1 MKSYS
6 FKHGTDDPNNSN
18 PYGLISQITYP
29 TGAWVKYS
37 WMINPQSAGGVF
49 PNLQGQAGQCYWRW
63 GKPALQSRTV
73 SFDGVNPALTQTFQ
87 YPPTSWGS
95 TGNSTSDL
103 WNTKQTIVTTQD
115 LVRGTSFTTTYL
127 YAPTTI
133 SGEPAPVYKYGGFT
147 ADPQIPVEQTV
158 TYQDVGGATLET
170 VNKTW
175 YNAQQMESETDT
187 LNGLTSETTYT
198 YGPGGQ
204 VTQKEEYD
212 FGTSGPG
219 RLLRNTVTN
228 YQSFADTPIFAGGPS
243 IFDLPCQTIVY
254 DGNSNRYAETDYYYD
269 GGTTLCP
276 STASTQALPGTGSYT
291 GHDETNYGPSSTN
304 PRGNMTQK
312 TEYSSTGTSPTTT
325 YTYDETGQILSMT
338 DPCGNGTCS
347 DMPTSA
353 THTTNYS
360 YTDSYTGGTS
370 TCTSSNGPEGNT
382 NAFLTL
388 ITYPPTNG
396 VAHSECFSYIYS
408 SGELSGSKDENEQL
422 TTYLYNDP
430 LARLTQANY
439 PDGGQTSYSYNDSVY
454 NASTPSPSVTTT
466 ETITSTLN
474 KVNATAFD
482 GMNHKVKTILSSDPA
497 GATYTATTYDGNGRA
512 YQVYNPTHCS
522 SITTNCDS
530 ETTWGVT
537 TTTYDALGRVTS
549 VSEPDHS
556 VVTTTYDQTNANSPG
571 LCTTVTDEA
580 GNSRQSCADGLGRV
594 TSIWEAP
601 TATGYNFETVYAY
614 DALNDLLSVTQEG
627 GSTSTN
633 WRVRSFAYDSLSR
646 LTSATNPESG
656 TIAYSYDAN
665 GNVTL
670 KTAPLENQT
679 GTGTVQ
685 TTYAYD
691 ALNRLTKKSYNDG
704 GLTPTVQFAYDASSL
719 TGCTVAPPALTDSYP
734 IGRRTSMCDGSGGT
748 SWSHDPLG
756 RILVP
761 KRLVASA
768 SPHALTYTYNLDGSV
783 ATQND
788 GSGGKTI
795 TYTTGGAGL
804 PLAAQD
810 GSGNMFVKSALYA
823 PFGGLAS
830 MINGYTS
837 SFAGITTSNQYNSRL
852 QPSVFSASTPSATIF
867 SQSYS
872 YGGTRQE
879 HNNGNVSQIV
889 NNLNNSRTQNFT
901 YDPLNRILT
910 AASQAT
916 SGTYCWG
923 QNFSID
929 PWGNLNQIT
938 SSQCTAPPLSQT
950 SSTKN
955 QFVGFCYDAAGN
967 LLDEFA
973 CPPPTGSHTFVY
985 DAEGRLLYT
994 AGNSYLYDGDGER
1007 VAKCTSTGQSSTC
1020 PTSSTGTIY
1029 FRNLGGESAVEEDLS
1044 GNFQNEYIFFNGN
1057 RVVRSDSSFA
1067 LHYYFHNHL
1076 MTTEVV
1082 TNPTG
1087 SLPPQQDV
1095 DYTPYGT
1102 VIYGTP
1108 SERYLFT
1115 GKERDAESGL
1125 DNFGARYDASSLGR
1139 FMTPDP
1145 DQESGIDNMGDPQM
1159 WNGYAYVGNNPL
1171 SRTDPSGR
1179 IVEICDTNGL
1189 SCQPVKD
1196 QDYAQAQQQDQ
1207 YNHAPSLDQVK
1218 QSQGDSLNITDSN
1231 GNVVGTV
1238 TYMSNPGTYPTEGI
1252 QPLDGQIIGGLVVG
1266 WGVGKVFGALG
1277 VITGWSGRGA
1287 AAAGTTAGE
1296 AGGEAAG
1303 QLGVRA
1309 GGVIE
1314 RVFQTPSG
1322 PVQVY
1327 CKITAEGDT
1336 AVVKELAIYPAN
1348 SEGALNVG
1356 TMQMRQ
1362 GLRAIQGELKEAGF
1376 TEMRIEPQYRV
1387 GGANAGGYTPSM
1399 TVKLR

>member
-87 YPPTSWGS
+87 YSTSWGS

-127 YAPTTI
+127 YAPTTA

-198 YGPGGQ
+198 YGPGAQ

-219 RLLRNTVTN
+219 SLLRNTITN
-228 YQSFADTPIFAGGPS
+228 YQSFGDTPIFASGSS

-254 DGNSNRYAETDYYYD
+254 DGHSNRYAETDYYYD

-312 TEYSSTGTSPTTT
+312 TAYSSTGTSPTTT

-338 DPCGNGTCS
+338 DPCGNGACS
-347 DMPTSA
+347 DMPTGA

-360 YTDSYTGGTS
+360 YADSYASGSS

-382 NAFLTL
+382 NALLTL

-408 SGELSGSKDENEQL
+408 SGELSGSKDENKQL
-422 TTYLYNDP
+422 TTYLYNDA

-454 NASTPSPSVTTT
+454 NPSTPSPSVTTT
-466 ETITSTLN
+466 KAITATLN
-474 KVNATAFD
+474 EVNTTAFD
-482 GMNHKVKTILSSDPA
+482 GMSHEVKTILSSDPV
-497 GATYTATTYDGNGRA
+497 GATYTGTSYDGNGRA
-512 YQVYNPTHCS
+512 YQIYNPTRCS

-556 VVTTTYDQTNANSPG
+556 VATTTYDQINANSPG

-580 GNSRQSCADGLGRV
+580 GNSRQSCADGLGRL
-594 TSIWEAP
+594 TSVWEAP

-614 DALNDLLSVTQEG
+614 EALNDLLSVTEEG
-627 GSTSTN
+627 GSTSSN

-646 LTSATNPESG
+646 LTSAANPESG
-656 TIAYSYDAN
+656 TIAYAYDFN

-679 GTGTVQ
+679 GTSTVQ
-685 TTYAYD
+685 TTYLYD
-691 ALNRLTKKSYNDG
+691 ALNRLTKKTYNDG
-704 GLTPTVQFAYDASSL
+704 GLTPTVQFGYDAGTLS
-719 TGCTVAPPALTDSYP
+719 GCKVTPPAQTDSYP

-748 SWSHDPLG
+748 SLAHDKLG
-756 RILVP
+756 RLFVT
-761 KRLVASA
+761 RRQVASA
-768 SPHALTYTYNLDGSV
+768 SARSLTYTYNLDGSL
-783 ATQND
+783 ATQYD
-788 GSGGKTI
+788 GTGGKTI
-795 TYTTGGAGL
+795 TYTTGAAGL

-810 GSGNMFVKSALYA
+810 GSGNMFVKSATYA
-823 PFGGLAS
+823 PFGGLTGL
-830 MINGYTS
+830 INGYTS

-852 QPSVFSASTPSATIF
+852 QPSVLSASTPSATVF
-867 SQSYS
+867 SQSYV
-872 YGGTRQE
+872 YGGTGGA
-879 HNNGNVSQIV
+879 HNNGNVIHII
-889 NNLNNSRTQNFT
+889 NNLNNSRNQYFT

-910 AASQAT
+910 AASAAT
-916 SGTYCWG
+916 SGSYCWG
-923 QNFSID
+923 QNFTID

-938 SSQCTAPPLSQT
+938 ASQCSAPTLTQT

-955 QFVGFCYDAAGN
+955 QIVGFCYDAAGN
-967 LLDEFA
+967 LLDEVG
-973 CPPPTGSHTFVY
+973 CPPSNHTFVY
-985 DAEGRLLYT
+985 NAEGQLLYT
-994 AGNSYLYDGDGER
+994 AGYSYLYDGDGQR

-1020 PTSSTGTIY
+1020 PTTSTGTIY
-1029 FRNLGGESAVEEDLS
+1029 FRNLGNESVLETDLS
-1044 GNFQNEYIFFNGN
+1044 GNVQNEYIFFNGN
-1057 RVVRSDSSFA
+1057 RVVRSDSSYG

-1082 TNPTG
+1082 TNAVG

-1095 DYTPYGT
+1095 DYTPYGI
-1102 VIYGTP
+1102 VIDGAP

-1115 GKERDAESGL
+1115 GKERDSESGL
-1125 DNFGARYDASSLGR
+1125 DYFGARHYASTMGR
-1139 FMTPDP
+1139 FMTPDWSGYP
-1145 DQESGIDNMGDPQM
+1145 DPVPYADLENPQTL
-1159 WNGYAYVGNNPL
+1159 NLYAYVENNPL
-1171 SRTDPSGR
+1171 NATDPDGHDCIYIDDDSGFMTGFSR
-1179 IVEICDTNGL
+1179 GDCDNSTEEKANSGVYVNGTVDVIYQN
-1189 SCQPVKD
+1189 S
-1196 QDYAQAQQQDQ
+1196 QDQ
-1207 YNHAPSLDQVK
+1207 VTGYGAT
-1218 QSQGDSLNITDSN
+1218 GD
-1231 GNVVGTV
+1231 
-1238 TYMSNPGTYPTEGI
+1238 
-1252 QPLDGQIIGGLVVG
+1252 
-1266 WGVGKVFGALG
+1266 
-1277 VITGWSGRGA
+1277 
-1287 AAAGTTAGE
+1287 AG
-1296 AGGEAAG
+1296 
-1303 QLGVRA
+1303 
-1309 GGVIE
+1309 
-1314 RVFQTPSG
+1314 
-1322 PVQVY
+1322 
-1327 CKITAEGDT
+1327 T
-1336 AVVKELAIYPAN
+1336 AVVGAITPPGSGLLQQASDSWQNFKTDWQLRIDANKPPPQKPSNLDPLQYINNIMLGLVPYSAPMARDATGRIHEDIPDHVPDNWTKEDLEMARDELRESIKQRNAEQSKYGE
-1348 SEGALNVG
+1348 EGGHRERIRREEHLL
-1356 TMQMRQ
+1356 RQ
-1362 GLRAIQGELKEAGF
+1362 VEKKL
-1376 TEMRIEPQYRV
+1376 
-1387 GGANAGGYTPSM
+1387 GGS
-1399 TVKLR
+1399 